1 MKNRTF
7 DINIDVFTHYVIFV
21 IGDKKYHDKVLKRKL
36 GSRFKDLGDSKYGS
50 SGQQETYN
58 DFDLVVWL
66 KDFENTFEDYGIL
79 LHECIHAISEM
90 YAIKGIALSLNNRAN
105 QEFMAY
111 ATEHL
116 FISALMKLVPAK
128 KRLRK

>member
-7 DINIDVFTHYVIFV
+7 DIDIDVFCHYIIFI
-21 IGDKKYHDKVLKRKL
+21 IGDKNYHDKVLKKKIGGNLDELPEFSNGEQGRCEL
-36 GSRFKDLGDSKYGS
+36 YG
-50 SGQQETYN
+50 GL
-58 DFDLVVWL
+58 DLVVWL
-66 KDFENTFEDYGIL
+66 KDFENTFEDYSIL

-90 YAIKGIALSLNNRAN
+90 YAIKDIRLTSDNRAD

-111 ATEHL
+111 ATQHL

-128 KRLRK
+128 KKRRR